1 MLRSTNI
8 DGHFPGIVKEA
19 IVSNRFEST
28 SIESRFFLFPFE
40 GNSREI
46 LARAS
51 YENKVQIWKLE

>member
-51 YENKVQIWKLE
+51 YENKVQI